1 MWLSGL
7 LVLAVTA
14 ALRSGAA
21 VQLLLCRWEWW
32 VWLLVLLLLVLVL
45 AVAVAVAVCSGALV
59 QLLLCRWKCM
69 VVALDKTVW
78 MLASVLVLY
87 VCLSV
92 DV

>member
-1 MWLSGL
+1 
-7 LVLAVTA
+7 
-14 ALRSGAA
+14 
-21 VQLLLCRWEWW
+21 
-32 VWLLVLLLLVLVL
+32 VL

>member
-7 LVLAVTA
+7 LLLAVTA

-45 AVAVAVAVCSGALV
+45 AAAVAVAVCSAALV
-59 QLLLCRWKCM
+59 QLLQCM